1 MKVFTATSFYYS
13 QQTNLFKTK
22 NFKGTVSI
30 ISTDLPFI
38 EWHLRFTT
46 IPFKPLIDQGFVD
59 ILIYIAKK
67 PRKCTLAL
75 IP

>member
-22 NFKGTVSI
+22 KFKGTVSI
-30 ISTDLPFI
+30 ISTDLPLI

-59 ILIYIAKK
+59 ILIYISKK